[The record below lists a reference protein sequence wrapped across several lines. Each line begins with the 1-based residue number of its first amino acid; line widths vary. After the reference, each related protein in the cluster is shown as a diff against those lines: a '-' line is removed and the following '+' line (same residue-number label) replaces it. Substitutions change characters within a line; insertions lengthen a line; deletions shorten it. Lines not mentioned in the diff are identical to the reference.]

1 MGKIGTT
8 AGWSVLK
15 VAETIQTGEAVT
27 LEDTHQK
34 WVDQV
39 CAAATAEN
47 RCIAADQIKTNSMIM
62 TTGDSI
68 FKIPLTPIV

>member
-15 VAETIQTGEAVT
+15 VAETIQTGVAVT

-39 CAAATAEN
+39 CAGATEDK
-47 RCIAADQIKTNSMIM
+47 RCISEDKIKTNSMIM
-62 TTGDSI
+62 VGD